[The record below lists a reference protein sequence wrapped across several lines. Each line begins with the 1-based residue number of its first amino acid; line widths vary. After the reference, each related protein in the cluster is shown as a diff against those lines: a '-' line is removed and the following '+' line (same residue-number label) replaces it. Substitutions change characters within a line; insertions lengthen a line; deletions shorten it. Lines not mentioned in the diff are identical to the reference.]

1 MTAAAHPR
9 SARVGMV
16 AGDSQQTLESG
27 KVRLTL
33 HKAHYRTNIGTS
45 LI

>member
-16 AGDSQQTLESG
+16 AGDSQQTSESG
-27 KVRLTL
+27 KVGLTL
-33 HKAHYRTNIGTS
+33 HKVDYRTNIGTS